1 MGLFNKKTIK
11 LCEICYG
18 EVGMQR
24 LQIKDGY
31 VCKYCAA
38 DIWMDQAMLPHQTA
52 EEIKEH
58 LRYRSENKK
67 IIETFQVTREIQAGS
82 YYFRIDDHKKQ
93 WYAGRKNIPNPPVFS
108 FAEVVDYEYSEDGE
122 MITKGGTGR
131 AAVGGMLFGATGA
144 VIGGLTGGR
153 RTKSVVRSMKVKIS
167 LRNKYVKYCEVELL
181 GGGAECKVGGMTY
194 TFLKQVA
201 DNLLSALDSMVVES
215 QNSSTE
221 TSAPSSADE
230 IRKYKQLYDDG
241 IITQDEFEAKKR
253 QLLGL

>member
-1 MGLFNKKTIK
+1 ML
-11 LCEICYG
+11 

-93 WYAGRKNIPNPPVFS
+93 WCGAEKYSQSPGFFVCRSCRLRILGRWRNDNKGRYWSCCCRRNAFWCNRRRNWRANRGKKN
-108 FAEVVDYEYSEDGE
+108 
-122 MITKGGTGR
+122 
-131 AAVGGMLFGATGA
+131 
-144 VIGGLTGGR
+144 
-153 RTKSVVRSMKVKIS
+153 KIS
-167 LRNKYVKYCEVELL
+167 CPKYESKNFPAQQICEVL
-181 GGGAECKVGGMTY
+181 
-194 TFLKQVA
+194 
-201 DNLLSALDSMVVES
+201 
-215 QNSSTE
+215 
-221 TSAPSSADE
+221 
-230 IRKYKQLYDDG
+230 
-241 IITQDEFEAKKR
+241 
-253 QLLGL
+253 